1 MPLKRTA
8 VLMLTLL
15 LVVGLSGAQAQDEMS
30 DQTLFMTFVPNVQ
43 FAPVYVGLANG
54 YFAEAGINL
63 TMEHGD
69 EPIGVDLIAAGERQF
84 GIISGEQVI
93 AARANARPVV
103 FVYEWFQEYPVGIV
117 SSVDRD
123 IDEMRDLTGL
133 RVGIPGRFGASY
145 SGLVALL
152 AANDMSERDIELQE
166 IGFNAP
172 EVFCVGAVDA
182 SVVYINNEP
191 IQIAHRAAKGDCGP
205 VSDVHVLHVASA
217 ADMVSNGLVTN
228 EATIA
233 NQPELVARMVGAF
246 DRAVRHTL
254 NNPASAYLASAEYV
268 ENLALP
274 EDLRAALEAA
284 AAEAEAF
291 LADNPEVDRA
301 TMAQRRADL
310 LASLNAAFDPDLLVQ
325 FEVMLATADLW
336 EADNIG
342 VSELAAWEATQGVL
356 MQMEFIP
363 APIDLEAAF
372 TNAFLPARG

>member
-1 MPLKRTA
+1 
-8 VLMLTLL
+8 
-15 LVVGLSGAQAQDEMS
+15 
-30 DQTLFMTFVPNVQ
+30 
-43 FAPVYVGLANG
+43 
-54 YFAEAGINL
+54 
-63 TMEHGD
+63 
-69 EPIGVDLIAAGERQF
+69 
-84 GIISGEQVI
+84 
-93 AARANARPVV
+93 
-103 FVYEWFQEYPVGIV
+103 
-117 SSVDRD
+117 
-123 IDEMRDLTGL
+123 
-133 RVGIPGRFGASY
+133 
-145 SGLVALL
+145 
-152 AANDMSERDIELQE
+152 
-166 IGFNAP
+166 
-172 EVFCVGAVDA
+172 
-182 SVVYINNEP
+182 
-191 IQIAHRAAKGDCGP
+191 
-205 VSDVHVLHVASA
+205 VLHVASA

-284 AAEAEAF
+284 AAEAEAL

>member
-1 MPLKRTA
+1 MALKRIA
-8 VLMLTLL
+8 ALALMLL
-15 LVVGLSGAQAQDEMS
+15 LVVGFSGAQAQKELS

-43 FAPVYVGLANG
+43 FAPVYVGLAHG
-54 YFAEAGINL
+54 YFADAGINL
-63 TMEHGD
+63 TFEHGD

-84 GIISGEQVI
+84 GVISGEQVI

-117 SSVDRD
+117 SSAERG

-152 AANDMSERDIELQE
+152 AASGMTERDIELQE

-191 IQIAHRAAKGDCGP
+191 IQIAHRAAKGECGA
-205 VSDVHVLHVASA
+205 VSAVNVLRVASA

-233 NQPELVARMVGAF
+233 NQPELVEAMVSAF
-246 DRAVRHTL
+246 DRAVRHVI

-274 EDLRAALEAA
+274 DELRAFLEAA
-284 AAEAEAF
+284 AAETEAF
-291 LADNPEVDRA
+291 LAQNPEVDRE
-301 TMAQRRADL
+301 TMSQRRADL
-310 LASLNAAFDPDLLVQ
+310 LESLNASFDPDLLVQ
-325 FEVMLATADLW
+325 FEVMMATAELW
-336 EADNIG
+336 DADNIG
-342 VSELAAWEATQGVL
+342 VSELPAWEATQDVL
-356 MQMEFIP
+356 IQMEFIP
-363 APIDLEAAF
+363 GPIDLEAAF
-372 TNAFLPARG
+372 TNAFLPTQG

>member
-152 AANDMSERDIELQE
+152 AANEMSERDIELQE

-284 AAEAEAF
+284 AAEAEAL